1 MIDVH
6 AASWP
11 GQATRPNED
20 AYLCLDDLVVVADG
34 ATALPSLRN
43 GCVHGSRWYAR
54 QLVAHAALAHT
65 GSPELPLTDVLGEAI
80 RSTTAAHAGTCD
92 TAHPGTP
99 SATVVMLRSRPDSL
113 QWLVL
118 GDATIALEEMGGDV
132 QVVSDRRI
140 GNSSKAERFAVLT
153 GDSTDG
159 HHSERVAALSNA
171 QRRFR
176 NVDGGF
182 WIAAADPEAAYHAY
196 AGEQLVPA
204 RTSWRA
210 ALMTDGAS
218 AAVDTYELT
227 DWLGALD
234 ALAKT
239 GPSDFLATIR
249 AIETTDPDLVSYP
262 RMKVSDDATVI
273 YATGTTSEDPA

>member
-11 GQATRPNED
+11 GQASRPNED

-34 ATALPSLRN
+34 ATAPPSLGN
-43 GCVHGSRWYAR
+43 GCIHGPRWYAR
-54 QLVAHAALAHT
+54 QLVTRAALAHT
-65 GSPELPLTDVLGEAI
+65 ANPDLALTDVLSDAI
-80 RSTTAAHAGTCD
+80 RATTAAHADTCD

-118 GDATIALEEMGGDV
+118 GDATLALEEIGSEV
-132 QVVSDRRI
+132 QVVSDRRL

-159 HHSERVAALSNA
+159 HHAERVAALSNA
-171 QRRFR
+171 QRKFR
-176 NVDGGF
+176 NVEGGF
-182 WIAAADPEAAYHAY
+182 WIAAADPDAAYHAY

-204 RTSWRA
+204 GTSWRA

-218 AAVDTYELT
+218 VAVDTYELT
-227 DWLGALD
+227 DWRGVLD

-239 GPSDFLATIR
+239 GPSEFLATIR
-249 AIETTDPDLVSYP
+249 ATETADRDLVSYP
-262 RMKVSDDATVI
+262 RMKVSDDATVV
-273 YATGTTSEDPA
+273 YASGTTTEDRA